1 MAWVNNIYRDKYLM
15 RATVKYRLVFL
26 ALMVFSFVIGVQ
38 WTPESLTS
46 EADKRSLYLICALY
60 FVLLPLSYWYCIIK
74 MGAQKLWK
82 LIVIFSLSSLVARL
96 SFPAEVAHYFEFIA
110 WLRYPII
117 AVLLVIELYLV
128 VSVVRGLIKVR
139 KLKGDPRVGAVETY
153 RDGDEKSLTIALI
166 MASEATNWFY
176 SIPWFSRHHPVAI
189 ANINLNSATRWHVW
203 LMLFGCI
210 TASCSSYLLLVS
222 WSEWLAIIVSSI
234 IAYTLMSIV
243 ANHRLS
249 RYYSLYLI
257 RDNLIINN
265 SLWGFM
271 VVNIAD
277 IACVANQESTEL
289 NKDEPETIMIGRGQS
304 NVTITLNRPVIYH
317 GGMGQLPEPMITIH
331 LSVDEPK
338 LLIQALNNKV
348 SVAA

>member
-1 MAWVNNIYRDKYLM
+1 M

-26 ALMVFSFVIGVQ
+26 VLMVLSFVIGVQ

-46 EADKRSLYLICALY
+46 DADKWPLYLICGLY

-74 MGAQKLWK
+74 MGGQKLWK

-153 RDGDEKSLTIALI
+153 RDGDDKSLTIALI
-166 MASEATNWFY
+166 LASEATNWFY
-176 SIPWFSRHHPVAI
+176 SIPWFSRHHPPVI
-189 ANINLNSATRWHVW
+189 ANINLVSATRWHVW
-203 LMLFGCI
+203 LMLIGCVG
-210 TASCSSYLLLVS
+210 ASSLSYVLLAS
-222 WSEWLAIIVSSI
+222 WSEWVAIIVSSI

-257 RDNLIINN
+257 RDNLVINN

-277 IACVANQESTEL
+277 IASAADQQSTEL

-317 GGMGQLPEPMITIH
+317 GGMGQLPEPMKTVH
-331 LSVDEPK
+331 LSVDEPQRF
-338 LLIQALNNKV
+338 IQALNNAKT
-348 SVAA
+348 SVAV